1 MDTEEPVHLSYEHTE
16 RQKNKKEATLVP
28 AHSGKAIYIPKLFP
42 TASHIIT
49 ASPREVVLG

>member
-1 MDTEEPVHLSYEHTE
+1 MDTEEPVHLSYEHIE